1 MFLALRQKEVNL
13 FYDLGIQAIRTI
25 YVHDVPKSNKIYNK
39 SIYKTALRY
48 TKSPIANLFI

>member
-48 TKSPIANLFI
+48 TKSHIANLFI